1 MHSVAARTSYIKRFC
16 KISTSSKARS
26 KLRKAA
32 GPLAVIVKKQI
43 SERMETKKG
52 VKVPESLAKTLQE
65 SKELKNAWDKLR
77 PSCQRE
83 YVERVNK
90 AKSEEKRKEKIDRI
104 IELTLDYAK
113 RHPEK
118 YKNRKSQD
126 NGQSSW
132 CSTPVWCGS
141 WKFYLAR
148 LKAINRI
155 SGTIHRISK

>member
-1 MHSVAARTSYIKRFC
+1 MAVSVLNSNFVARTN
-16 KISTSSKARS
+16 ISEMMKVTRPHSATSHS
-26 KLRKAA
+26 LN
-32 GPLAVIVKKQI
+32 PLAVIVKKQI

-118 YKNRKSQD
+118 YKNRKS
-126 NGQSSW
+126 
-132 CSTPVWCGS
+132 
-141 WKFYLAR
+141 
-148 LKAINRI
+148 
-155 SGTIHRISK
+155 

>member
-1 MHSVAARTSYIKRFC
+1 MIRTPAASRTGAHQAVLHNSDP
-16 KISTSSKARS
+16 SKARS

-90 AKSEEKRKEKIDRI
+90 AKSEQKRKEKIDRI

-118 YKNRKSQD
+118 YKNRKS
-126 NGQSSW
+126 
-132 CSTPVWCGS
+132 
-141 WKFYLAR
+141 
-148 LKAINRI
+148 
-155 SGTIHRISK
+155 

>member
-1 MHSVAARTSYIKRFC
+1 
-16 KISTSSKARS
+16 
-26 KLRKAA
+26 
-32 GPLAVIVKKQI
+32 
-43 SERMETKKG
+43 METKKG
-52 VKVPESLAKTLQE
+52 VQVPESLAKTLQE

-118 YKNRKSQD
+118 YKNRKS
-126 NGQSSW
+126 
-132 CSTPVWCGS
+132 
-141 WKFYLAR
+141 
-148 LKAINRI
+148 
-155 SGTIHRISK
+155 